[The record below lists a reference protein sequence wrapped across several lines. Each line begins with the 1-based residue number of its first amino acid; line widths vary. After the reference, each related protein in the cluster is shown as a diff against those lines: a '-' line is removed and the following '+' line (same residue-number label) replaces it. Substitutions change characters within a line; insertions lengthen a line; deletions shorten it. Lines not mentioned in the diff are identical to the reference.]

1 MKALRNLIASE
12 SGGGILMMLAGA
24 VALLLAN
31 SPLEHAYSAFFE
43 MEMQVRVHELNVQKP
58 LLLWINDGLMAIFF
72 FTVGLELK
80 REVLGGELSSPRKIA
95 LPAFAALGGM
105 AVPALVYTAL
115 NHTDAFAMR
124 GWAIPTATDIAF
136 ALGVITLLGRGVPTS
151 LKLFLVTLAIVDDIG
166 AIIII
171 AVFYT
176 VEISPL
182 SLGIAGA
189 CCVVLFALNR
199 CGVRTAAPY
208 LLVGLLMWLSV
219 LKSGV
224 HATLAGVVMAMFIP
238 HGERGEDS
246 LLRHL
251 EHELHGT
258 VSYAILPLFAL
269 ANCGVTVLGMGSE
282 ALLHPVP
289 LGVTLGLLIGKP
301 VGVLLFSAVA
311 IGLGLTRL
319 PERSNALMF
328 VGVACLTGI
337 GFTMSLFIGSLAF
350 DTGALGS
357 GVDERLGILIGS
369 FASALL
375 GVLLLR
381 AGIKRQGEPAAEG
394 SSG

>member
-1 MKALRNLIASE
+1 MNALRKLIASE

-24 VALLLAN
+24 LALILAN
-31 SPLEHAYSAFFE
+31 SPLQDAYGVFFG

-105 AVPALVYTAL
+105 VVPALVYSAL
-115 NHTDAFAMR
+115 NQGDAFAMR

-136 ALGVITLLGRGVPTS
+136 ALGVITLLGRNVPTT

-171 AVFYT
+171 AMFYT
-176 VEISPL
+176 ADIAPL
-182 SLGIAGA
+182 SLAIAGA
-189 CCVVLFALNR
+189 CCVVLLALNR
-199 CGVRTAAPY
+199 AGVRTPAPY
-208 LLVGLLMWLSV
+208 LLVGLVMWLSV

-224 HATLAGVVMAMFIP
+224 HATLAGVLLAMFIP
-238 HGERGEDS
+238 HQGEGEHS
-246 LLRHL
+246 LLRSM
-251 EHELHGT
+251 EHGLHGT

-269 ANCGVTVLGMGSE
+269 ANCGVGVLGMGSE

-289 LGVTLGLLIGKP
+289 LGVALGLLIGKP
-301 VGVLLFSAVA
+301 VGVLLFRGIA
-311 IGLGLTRL
+311 IALVIARL
-319 PERSNALMF
+319 PERSNTLMF
-328 VGVACLTGI
+328 AGVACLTGI

-357 GVDERLGILIGS
+357 GVDERLGILLGS

-375 GVLLLR
+375 GVVLLR
-381 AGIKRQGEPAAEG
+381 AGIRQQGLPAAAG
-394 SSG
+394 SAD

>member
-1 MKALRNLIASE
+1 MNALRRLIASE

-24 VALLLAN
+24 LALVLAN
-31 SPLEHAYSAFFE
+31 SPLQHAYDAFFG

-105 AVPALVYTAL
+105 VAPALVYAAL
-115 NHTDAFAMR
+115 NHGDAFAMR

-136 ALGVITLLGRGVPTS
+136 ALGVITLLGRSVPTS
-151 LKLFLVTLAIVDDIG
+151 LKLFLVTLALVDDIG

-171 AVFYT
+171 ALFYT
-176 VEISPL
+176 AEIAPL
-182 SLGIAGA
+182 SLAIAA
-189 CCVVLFALNR
+189 VCCVALLALNR
-199 CGVRTAAPY
+199 AGVRTAVPY
-208 LLVGLLMWLSV
+208 LLIGVLMWLSV

-224 HATLAGVVMAMFIP
+224 HATLAGVLLAMFIP
-238 HGERGEDS
+238 HGAQAEDS
-246 LLRHL
+246 LLRRL

-258 VSYAILPLFAL
+258 VAFAILPLFAL
-269 ANCGVTVLGMGSE
+269 ANCGVSIFGAGSE
-282 ALLHPVP
+282 AVLHPVP
-289 LGVTLGLLIGKP
+289 LGVCLGLLFGKP
-301 VGVLLFSAVA
+301 VGVLLFSGIAMA
-311 IGLGLTRL
+311 LGLARL

-357 GVDERLGILIGS
+357 GVDERIGILLGS
-369 FASALL
+369 FASAML
-375 GVLLLR
+375 GVVLLR
-381 AGIKRQGEPAAEG
+381 AGIRRQAVPAAAG
-394 SSG
+394 SSA

>member
-1 MKALRNLIASE
+1 MNALRKLIASE

-24 VALLLAN
+24 LALILAN
-31 SPLEHAYSAFFE
+31 SPLQHAYGAFFG

-105 AVPALVYTAL
+105 VVPALVYSAL
-115 NHTDAFAMR
+115 NQGDAFAMR

-136 ALGVITLLGRGVPTS
+136 ALGVITLLGRNVPTT

-171 AVFYT
+171 AMFYT
-176 VEISPL
+176 ADIAPL
-182 SLGIAGA
+182 SLAIAGA
-189 CCVVLFALNR
+189 CCVALLALNR
-199 CGVRTAAPY
+199 AGVRTAAPY
-208 LLVGLLMWLSV
+208 LLVGLVMWLSV

-224 HATLAGVVMAMFIP
+224 HATLAGVLLAMFIP
-238 HGERGEDS
+238 HQCEGEHS
-246 LLRHL
+246 LLRSM
-251 EHELHGT
+251 EHGLHGT

-269 ANCGVTVLGMGSE
+269 ANCGVGVIGMGSE
-282 ALLHPVP
+282 VLLHPVP
-289 LGVTLGLLIGKP
+289 LGVALGLLIGKP
-301 VGVLLFSAVA
+301 MGVLLFSGIA
-311 IGLGLTRL
+311 IALGLARL

-357 GVDERLGILIGS
+357 GVDERLGILLGS

-375 GVLLLR
+375 GVVLLR
-381 AGIKRQGEPAAEG
+381 AGIRRQGVPAAAG
-394 SSG
+394 SAD

>member
-1 MKALRNLIASE
+1 
-12 SGGGILMMLAGA
+12 MMIAGA
-24 VALLLAN
+24 VALVLAN
-31 SPLEHAYSAFFE
+31 SPLQEAYAAFFNT
-43 MEMQVRVHELNVQKP
+43 EMQVRVHELNVQKP

-80 REVLGGELSSPRKIA
+80 REVLGGELSSARKIA

-105 AVPALVYTAL
+105 VAPALVYTAL
-115 NHTDAFAMR
+115 NHSDSFAMR

-136 ALGVITLLGRGVPTS
+136 ALGVLTLLGRGVPNS

-171 AVFYT
+171 AIFYT
-176 VEISPL
+176 ADIAPL
-182 SLGIAGA
+182 SLAIAAA
-189 CCVVLFALNR
+189 CCVVLLVLNR
-199 CGVRTAAPY
+199 AGVRNATPY
-208 LLVGLLMWLSV
+208 LLVGVLMWLSV

-224 HATLAGVVMAMFIP
+224 HATLAGVLLAMFIP
-238 HGERGEDS
+238 HREVEGKS

-258 VSYAILPLFAL
+258 VAYAILPLFAL
-269 ANCGVTVLGMGSE
+269 ANCGVRMLDLGAD
-282 ALLHPVP
+282 ALVHPVP
-289 LGVTLGLLIGKP
+289 LGVGMGLLLGKP
-301 VGVLLFSAVA
+301 VGVLLFSGIA
-311 IGLGLTRL
+311 IALGLARL
-319 PERSNALMF
+319 PDRSNRLMF

-350 DTGALGS
+350 DQGTLGA

-369 FASALL
+369 FASAVL
-375 GVLLLR
+375 GVVLIR
-381 AGIKRQGEPAAEG
+381 AGIRRDALPAAEG

>member
-1 MKALRNLIASE
+1 MKALRTLLDSE

-24 VALLLAN
+24 LALVLAN
-31 SPLEHAYSAFFE
+31 SPLHHAYASFFSL
-43 MEMQVRVHELNVQKP
+43 EMQVRLHELNVQKP

-80 REVLGGELSSPRKIA
+80 REVLGGELSSARKIA

-105 AVPALVYTAL
+105 VAPALVYTAL
-115 NHTDAFAMR
+115 NHGDAFAMR

-176 VEISPL
+176 AEIAPL
-182 SLGIAGA
+182 SLAIAGA
-189 CCVVLFALNR
+189 CCVLLFALNR
-199 CGVRTAAPY
+199 YGVRTAAPY
-208 LLVGLLMWLSV
+208 LLVGTVMWLSV

-224 HATLAGVVMAMFIP
+224 HATLAGVLLAMFIP
-238 HGERGEDS
+238 HGEDDDTS
-246 LLRHL
+246 LLRQL
-251 EHELHGT
+251 EHEFHGT

-269 ANCGVTVLGMGSE
+269 ANCGVSLLGVGSE
-282 ALLHPVP
+282 ALVHPVP
-289 LGVTLGLLIGKP
+289 LGVSLGLLIGKP
-301 VGVLLFSAVA
+301 VGVLLFSGIA
-311 IGLGLTRL
+311 IALGIARL
-319 PERSNALMF
+319 PERSNPLMF
-328 VGVACLTGI
+328 TGVACLTGI

-350 DTGALGS
+350 DTGALGQ
-357 GVDERLGILIGS
+357 GVDERLGILLGS

-375 GVLLLR
+375 GVVLLR
-381 AGIKRQGEPAAEG
+381 TGIKRLGAPAATD
-394 SSG
+394 SAD

>member
-1 MKALRNLIASE
+1 MNVLRRLVASE

-24 VALLLAN
+24 LALVLAN
-31 SPLEHAYSAFFE
+31 SPLQHAYEVFFSL
-43 MEMQVRVHELNVQKP
+43 EMQVRIHELNVEKA
-58 LLLWINDGLMAIFF
+58 LILWINDGLMAIFF

-80 REVLGGELSSPRKIA
+80 REILGGELSSPRKIA

-105 AVPALVYTAL
+105 VVPALVYTAM
-115 NHTDAFAMR
+115 NHGDTFAMR

-136 ALGVITLLGRGVPTS
+136 ALGVITLLGRSVPTS

-171 AVFYT
+171 AAFYT
-176 VEISPL
+176 ADIAPL

-189 CCVVLFALNR
+189 CCLILFALNR
-199 CGVRTAAPY
+199 SGVRTAAPY
-208 LLVGLLMWLSV
+208 LLVGIVMWLSV

-224 HATLAGVVMAMFIP
+224 HATLAGVVLAMFIP
-238 HGERGEDS
+238 HRGDAEHS
-246 LLRHL
+246 MLRHL
-251 EHELHGT
+251 EHEFHGT

-269 ANCGVTVLGMGSE
+269 ANCGVSVLGMGSE

-289 LGVTLGLLIGKP
+289 LGVGLGLLLGKP
-301 VGVLLFSAVA
+301 VGVLLFSGIAFL
-311 IGLGLTRL
+311 LGLARL

-350 DTGALGS
+350 DTGALGP
-357 GVDERLGILIGS
+357 GVDERLGILLGS

-375 GVLLLR
+375 GVMLLR
-381 AGIKRQGEPAAEG
+381 AGIRRLAPPAGAD

>member
-1 MKALRNLIASE
+1 MNALRKLIASE

-24 VALLLAN
+24 LALILAN
-31 SPLEHAYSAFFE
+31 SPLQHAHGAFFG

-105 AVPALVYTAL
+105 VVPALVYSAL
-115 NHTDAFAMR
+115 NQGDAFAMR

-136 ALGVITLLGRGVPTS
+136 ALGVITLLGRNVPTT

-171 AVFYT
+171 AMFYT
-176 VEISPL
+176 ADIAPL
-182 SLGIAGA
+182 SLAIAGA
-189 CCVVLFALNR
+189 CCVVLLALNR
-199 CGVRTAAPY
+199 AGVRTAAPY
-208 LLVGLLMWLSV
+208 LLVGLVMWLSV

-224 HATLAGVVMAMFIP
+224 HATLAGVLLAMFIP
-238 HGERGEDS
+238 HQGEGEHS
-246 LLRHL
+246 LLRSM
-251 EHELHGT
+251 EHGLHGT

-269 ANCGVTVLGMGSE
+269 ANCGVGVLGMGSE

-289 LGVTLGLLIGKP
+289 LGVALGLLIGKP
-301 VGVLLFSAVA
+301 VGILLFSGIA
-311 IGLGLTRL
+311 IALGIARL
-319 PERSNALMF
+319 PERSNTLMF

-357 GVDERLGILIGS
+357 GVDERLGILLGS

-375 GVLLLR
+375 GVVLLR
-381 AGIKRQGEPAAEG
+381 AGIRQQGLPAAAG
-394 SSG
+394 SAD